1 MYSYVKNFISYCVP
15 ILPLGCHEIWIY
27 TGCWLRMHL
36 QKVKFLQ
43 PNVFWKTILFTYSY
57 TKIWHPPPNCCPTLP
72 QGIMSMYTTR
82 WCFQL
87 GFNFSGLIIKRFSI
101 IVHYLNPLKKL
112 PLLFLIRSLKSY
124 KLTDRQM
131 RHADKRKAHVSWKN
145 KTVRKIY
152 FIHFYFIH
160 INVAINLSFINI
172 LQECTCN
179 LCKKWHYSVM
189 QLFNTTFLFISRS
202 VIYFP
207 ENHR

>member
-1 MYSYVKNFISYCVP
+1 MFPFFLWVAMTWRNLNLHGLLTEDAFTE
-15 ILPLGCHEIWIY
+15 GCFSSPMFFERQFFLLIHI
-27 TGCWLRMHL
+27 
-36 QKVKFLQ
+36 QKFD
-43 PNVFWKTILFTYSY
+43 T
-57 TKIWHPPPNCCPTLP
+57 PPPNCCPTLP
-72 QGIMSMYTTR
+72 QGIMSMYTTW

-152 FIHFYFIH
+152 FIHF
-160 INVAINLSFINI
+160 
-172 LQECTCN
+172 
-179 LCKKWHYSVM
+179 
-189 QLFNTTFLFISRS
+189 
-202 VIYFP
+202 
-207 ENHR
+207 

>member
-15 ILPLGCHEIWIY
+15 ILPLGCHDLKKFESTQAADWGCIY
-27 TGCWLRMHL
+27 RRLSFSSPMFFERQFFLLIHI
-36 QKVKFLQ
+36 QKFDT
-43 PNVFWKTILFTYSY
+43 P
-57 TKIWHPPPNCCPTLP
+57 PPPNCCPTLP
-72 QGIMSMYTTR
+72 QGIMSMYTTW

-124 KLTDRQM
+124 KFTDRQM

-152 FIHFYFIH
+152 FIHF
-160 INVAINLSFINI
+160 
-172 LQECTCN
+172 
-179 LCKKWHYSVM
+179 
-189 QLFNTTFLFISRS
+189 
-202 VIYFP
+202 
-207 ENHR
+207 

>member
-1 MYSYVKNFISYCVP
+1 MYSYVKKFHL
-15 ILPLGCHEIWIY
+15 ILCSHSSSGLPWLEEIWIY

-57 TKIWHPPPNCCPTLP
+57 TKIWHPPPQIVAQPYP
-72 QGIMSMYTTR
+72 RGSWVYTTW

-152 FIHFYFIH
+152 FIHF
-160 INVAINLSFINI
+160 
-172 LQECTCN
+172 
-179 LCKKWHYSVM
+179 
-189 QLFNTTFLFISRS
+189 
-202 VIYFP
+202 
-207 ENHR
+207 